1 MELAAKYN
9 PSEVEDKWYKFWLD
23 NDYFSSVPDEREAY
37 TIVIPPPNVT
47 GVLHMGHMLNNTIQD
62 VLIRKAR
69 MEGKNACWVPGT
81 DHASIATEAKVV
93 KMLAER
99 GIAKKDISREDFLK
113 YAWEWKEKYGGI
125 ILDQLKKLGAS
136 CDWKRTKFTMDD
148 SLSESV
154 IKVFIDLYKEGLI
167 YRGTKIVNWD
177 PAGRT
182 TLSDEEV
189 IHKEVNSKLY
199 YLKYKIEGTDE
210 FLNIATTRPET
221 IMGDVA
227 ACVHPEDPRY
237 KHLIGKNVIVPLVNR
252 AVPIITDDYIDI
264 EFGTGVLKVT
274 PAHDI
279 NDYNIGQKHNLP
291 NIDVLNDDGTIAAV
305 AALYV
310 GMDRFECRKQI
321 AKDLEQAGLL
331 LKTEHL
337 VNKVGHSER
346 TDAVVEQKISTQW
359 FMDMQAFM
367 KQNPEVLSSV
377 MSDEIQ
383 FYPPKLKNTYN
394 HWLSNVKDW
403 NISRQLWWGHRIP
416 AWYNNQGQFEVA
428 ITAEEAQVQ
437 FANRNISVNIAD
449 LKQDEDVLD
458 TWFSSWLWPLSVFD
472 GINKPNNEEVN
483 YYYPTQDLVTAP
495 EIIFFWVARMVM
507 AGYKFA
513 GKKPFS
519 NVYFTGIVRD
529 KQRRKMSKSLGN
541 SPDPLDLIA
550 EYGADSIRMGT
561 LLSSPAGNDILFDIS
576 QVEQGRNFCNKIWN
590 AYRLI
595 DGWETETND
604 KQATDAKEAINW
616 FEITLNKAKKNIEQS
631 FEQYRLSDALMTI
644 YKLIWNDY
652 CSWYLEMV
660 KPPYGE
666 KADSNIKQQ
675 SIVFLQELLAL
686 LNPFMPFITE
696 ELNEVM
702 SEASSPLIVSNYPKY
717 NTALATD
724 TDESFMQVIS
734 EIRNLRNQKQ
744 IIPKMKV
751 DIIIN
756 TQQIDLLAP
765 YEAVIKK
772 LCNVE
777 TLQFNTALPPFYT
790 STLAGTHEII
800 MPLDAAANAAE
811 ELQKAKDEII
821 YLEGFLK
828 SIAAKLGNE
837 KFVANANPEIVEK
850 ERQKQADAELKIKAL
865 QETMRVLGSTQ

>member
-23 NDYFSSVPDEREAY
+23 NDYFSSVPDDREAY

-69 MEGKNACWVPGT
+69 MEGKNACWIPGT

-99 GIAKKDISREDFLK
+99 GIAKKDISREEFLK
-113 YAWEWKEKYGGI
+113 YAWDWKEKYGGI
-125 ILDQLKKLGAS
+125 ILEQLKKLGAS

-148 SLSESV
+148 TLSDSV
-154 IKVFIDLYKEGLI
+154 IKVFIDLHKEGLI

-177 PAGRT
+177 PAGKT

-199 YLKYKIEGTDE
+199 YLKYKIEGSDE

-227 ACVHPEDPRY
+227 ACVHPDDERY

-279 NDYNIGQKHNLP
+279 NDYNIGQKHNLKS
-291 NIDVLNDDGTIAAV
+291 IDVLNDDGTIAAI
-305 AALYV
+305 AELYV
-310 GMDRFECRKQI
+310 GMDRFDCRKQI
-321 AKDLEQAGLL
+321 AKDLEAADLL

-377 MSDEIQ
+377 MTDEIQ
-383 FYPPKLKNTYN
+383 FYPPKLKNTYS
-394 HWLSNVKDW
+394 HWLNNVKDW

-416 AWYNNQGQFEVA
+416 AWYLPSGELEVA
-428 ITAEEAQVQ
+428 KTKAEALHQ
-437 FANRNISVNIAD
+437 FKARNIAVDEAD
-449 LKQDEDVLD
+449 IKQDEDVLD

-472 GINKPNNEEVN
+472 GINRPDNEEVK

-495 EIIFFWVARMVM
+495 EIIFFWVARMIM

-513 GKKPFS
+513 DKKPFS

-561 LLSSPAGNDILFDIS
+561 LLCSPAGNDILFDIS

-590 AYRLI
+590 AFKLIQSWETTYDEQQQTDLEATADWFAEKLNSAKAEIDQHFKDYRL
-595 DGWETETND
+595 N
-604 KQATDAKEAINW
+604 
-616 FEITLNKAKKNIEQS
+616 
-631 FEQYRLSDALMTI
+631 DALMSI
-644 YKLIWNDY
+644 YKLIWGDF
-652 CSWYLEMV
+652 CSWYLEMI
-660 KPPYGE
+660 KPNYGE
-666 KADSNIKQQ
+666 KIDTQVRTQALEFFK
-675 SIVFLQELLAL
+675 ELMVL
-686 LNPFMPFITE
+686 LHPFMPFITE
-696 ELNEVM
+696 ELNHAFNESDNPKTLVFT
-702 SEASSPLIVSNYPKY
+702 PYPK
-717 NTALATD
+717 ARKDLAAVNNN
-724 TDESFMQVIS
+724 FMTLIT

-744 IIPKMKV
+744 IGVNEKV
-751 DIIIN
+751 DIVVKASN
-756 TQQIDLLAP
+756 ASV
-765 YEAVIKK
+765 YSGFEAVIIK
-772 LCNVE
+772 LCKLNSL
-777 TLQFNTALPPFYT
+777 TFNGAVPEFYAT
-790 STLAGTHEII
+790 TLAGKDEIF
-800 MPLDAAANAAE
+800 MAMDASANAAE
-811 ELQKAKDEII
+811 EIANAEKEIK

-828 SIAAKLGNE
+828 SVSAKLSNQ
-837 KFVANANPEIVEK
+837 KFVANANADVVEK

-865 QETMRVLGSTQ
+865 EKTLEMLKG